1 MPTAAHVIY
10 IPAMLM
16 FGILI
21 GYFLGTRAAR
31 DAMAAEQARR
41 EAKAARRAARQS
53 EQAATQATGDTA
65 KSGGNDAENPP
76 Q

>member
-16 FGILI
+16 FGIVI
-21 GYFLGTRAAR
+21 GYMLGTRAAR
-31 DAMAAEQARR
+31 DALQAEQTRLQ
-41 EAKAARRAARQS
+41 AKAAGALP
-53 EQAATQATGDTA
+53 A
-65 KSGGNDAENPP
+65 KPGPGGRGSGIGEGNHAQDSA

>member
-16 FGILI
+16 FGIVI
-21 GYFLGTRAAR
+21 GYMLGTRAAR
-31 DAMAAEQARR
+31 DALQAEQTRLQ
-41 EAKAARRAARQS
+41 AKAARRAAR
-53 EQAATQATGDTA
+53 EARGQAAGDPA
-65 KSGGNDAENPP
+65 SGEGNHAQDSA

>member
-16 FGILI
+16 FGIVI
-21 GYFLGTRAAR
+21 GYMLGTRAAR
-31 DAMAAEQARR
+31 DALQAEQTRLQ
-41 EAKAARRAARQS
+41 AKAARRAAR
-53 EQAATQATGDTA
+53 EARGHAAGDPA
-65 KSGGNDAENPP
+65 PGEGNHAQDSA